1 MLSCPPCC
9 AAELRH
15 PLLLPPSAVLCL
27 LSPLRNAKAACM
39 LEQQRSPSLL
49 CCSLRRRSIT
59 AAHAEACRALAATSA
74 AFLVP
79 APFQLPAV
87 PPGTPLHAA
96 LGALCLGPGMIADG
110 LAAAVTDWPWLLDDG
125 FAALLRWSWDSL
137 PPLVRTA
144 ACAGALM
151 S

>member
-1 MLSCPPCC
+1 
-9 AAELRH
+9 
-15 PLLLPPSAVLCL
+15 
-27 LSPLRNAKAACM
+27 
-39 LEQQRSPSLL
+39 
-49 CCSLRRRSIT
+49 
-59 AAHAEACRALAATSA
+59 
-74 AFLVP
+74 
-79 APFQLPAV
+79 
-87 PPGTPLHAA
+87 
-96 LGALCLGPGMIADG
+96 MIADG